1 MNLPKKQDGTEYQ
14 LQDLS
19 KEQLNIACIILS
31 KLKQWIHL
39 STKIGNNKQFQPLR
53 MTVTGG
59 GGTGKS
65 TLINTL
71 VTIIHQ
77 IFQDNDSV
85 HVLAP
90 TGAAAFNVGGQ
101 TIHQMLNVNV
111 RDPDKMLSEQA
122 RENLGDKL
130 QTTAA
135 LFFDER
141 SMISQKVLGAAEIN
155 ASCAAHGFGHDTE
168 DWGGIP
174 IIVLFG
180 DDCQI
185 PPTMAAG
192 AFECLTSRQQK
203 KLGATSNG

>member
-1 MNLPKKQDGTEYQ
+1 LNIPKKQDGTEYQ
-14 LQDLS
+14 LHELS

-31 KLKQWIHL
+31 KLREWIDL
-39 STKIGNNKQFQPLR
+39 STKIGNNKEFQPLR

-101 TIHQMLNVNV
+101 TIH
-111 RDPDKMLSEQA
+111 
-122 RENLGDKL
+122 
-130 QTTAA
+130 
-135 LFFDER
+135 
-141 SMISQKVLGAAEIN
+141 
-155 ASCAAHGFGHDTE
+155 
-168 DWGGIP
+168 
-174 IIVLFG
+174 
-180 DDCQI
+180 
-185 PPTMAAG
+185 
-192 AFECLTSRQQK
+192 
-203 KLGATSNG
+203 